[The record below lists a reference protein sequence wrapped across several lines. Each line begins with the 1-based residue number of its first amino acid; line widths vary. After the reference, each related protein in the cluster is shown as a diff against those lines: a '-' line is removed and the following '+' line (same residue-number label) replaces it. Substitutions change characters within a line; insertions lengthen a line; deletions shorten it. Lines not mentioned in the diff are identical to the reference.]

1 MMARTAKT
9 TPATWPLTRSAL
21 SCEKR
26 EISGKTIFS
35 VSPDG
40 FRVVRGEEAI
50 PYPLRDEGGPEAWD
64 GPIRE
69 EMLRRRNDVM
79 ESIAPGF
86 KERIIDC
93 YQLTPIDIWRV
104 NQAAVFGQVLG
115 GDFSEDQGILDR
127 MPYRMPV
134 RGLYMSNAVWP
145 LGLTWMAAGY
155 NAAQV
160 VADDLGVRHQPWWNA
175 RPVAW
180 FLENIERLLEP
191 LARAAGAP
199 VGTGR

>member
-1 MMARTAKT
+1 MYRAYDSWQGAKDYVWSMINND
-9 TPATWPLTRSAL
+9 TWGAFGNMI
-21 SCEKR
+21 
-26 EISGKTIFS
+26 EILDYGACDPNA

-93 YQLTPIDIWRV
+93 YQWTPIDIWRV
-104 NQAAVFGQVLG
+104 KQAAVFGQVLG
-115 GDFSEDQGILDR
+115 GDFTHALAR
-127 MPYRMPV
+127 YHT
-134 RGLYMSNAVWP
+134 RGVP
-145 LGLTWMAAGY
+145 CAASP
-155 NAAQV
+155 A
-160 VADDLGVRHQPWWNA
+160 A
-175 RPVAW
+175 RPSA
-180 FLENIERLLEP
+180 N
-191 LARAAGAP
+191 
-199 VGTGR
+199 